1 MSHIVRTTANIEN
14 LDQLRRAALLLGVP
28 IVEQAVPRYYY
39 TGAGG
44 NLGNEAEVCDLVLK
58 LPGRYDLGV
67 KIENGK
73 ARFVCDSELLR
84 GEYGRASQGR
94 QIVGEDAVNLYTAYE
109 EAGVQLMCEREGLT
123 YSRVV
128 EGDAIAYY
136 VNQ

>member
-1 MSHIVRTTANIEN
+1 MSHIVRTTANIE
-14 LDQLRRAALLLGVP
+14 DIAQLRRAALILGVP
-28 IVEQAVPRYYY
+28 IVENATPRYYY
-39 TGAGG
+39 TGAAGAIG
-44 NLGNEAEVCDLVLK
+44 HEAEVCDLVLK

-73 ARFVCDSELLR
+73 ARFVCDSELLH
-84 GEYGRASQGR
+84 GNYGRGSEGR
-94 QIVGEDAVNLYTAYE
+94 RIVGEDAVNLYTAYE